1 MEGNKMRSQKSLK
14 RLFIRMINDTKDNTS
29 TFLNRFKETALNNC
43 IKKEVNRGQER
54 ELNSNVEMMKNNKL
68 KFGNEDLNKSDNNK
82 NLSRKPYQQNGYKSQ
97 N

>member
-43 IKKEVNRGQER
+43 IKKEVNRG
-54 ELNSNVEMMKNNKL
+54 
-68 KFGNEDLNKSDNNK
+68 
-82 NLSRKPYQQNGYKSQ
+82 
-97 N
+97 